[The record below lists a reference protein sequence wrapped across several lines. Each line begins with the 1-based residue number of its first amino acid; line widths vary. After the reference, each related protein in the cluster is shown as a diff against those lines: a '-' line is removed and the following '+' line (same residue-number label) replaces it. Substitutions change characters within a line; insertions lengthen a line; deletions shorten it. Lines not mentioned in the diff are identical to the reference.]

1 MMPRPARARLSAVI
15 PCYNEAAVLPLLEPR
30 VIAALDATTPDWEI
44 VFVDDGSVDG
54 TYELLSQLHAREP
67 RAKVIRLSRNFGHQ
81 TAVWAG
87 LHYATGA
94 LVAVLDADL
103 QDPPELLSQCVAR
116 WREGYD
122 VIYAVRQKRKENV
135 FKRAAY
141 ASFYRLFRLVAD
153 VHVPLDSGDFCVMDR
168 RVVAVLQEMGERN
181 VFVRG
186 MRAWSGFRQIGISYE
201 RDARAAGDSK
211 YPIGRLVKLALNGI
225 FSFSTFPLRLATWGG
240 LASVTISFFGIVFI
254 LAWRLFGFKFMNR
267 VPADVP
273 GWAGGVIAILF
284 VGGVQLLML
293 GIIGEYIARIYDE
306 VKRRPRW
313 VVGESLGL
321 DRRMSEAE

>member
-1 MMPRPARARLSAVI
+1 MAKIMV
-15 PCYNEAAVLPLLEPR
+15 
-30 VIAALDATTPDWEI
+30 
-44 VFVDDGSVDG
+44 VDDEPGMRKSVAIM
-54 TYELLSQLHAREP
+54 LR
-67 RAKVIRLSRNFGHQ
+67 
-81 TAVWAG
+81 
-87 LHYATGA
+87 
-94 LVAVLDADL
+94 
-103 QDPPELLSQCVAR
+103 
-116 WREGYD
+116 REGYD
-122 VIYAVRQKRKENV
+122 VIYAVREKRKENL

-141 ASFYRLFRLVAD
+141 ALFYRLFKLVAD

-168 RVVAVLQEMGERN
+168 RVVAVLQQMGERN

-186 MRAWSGFRQIGISYE
+186 MRAWSGFRQIGIRYE

-211 YPIGRLVKLALNGI
+211 YPLGRLVKLALNGI

-240 LASVTISFFGIVFI
+240 LASVTISFLGIAFI
-254 LAWRLFGFKFMNR
+254 LTWRLFGFKFMGR

-321 DRRMSEAE
+321 DHRLSEAE